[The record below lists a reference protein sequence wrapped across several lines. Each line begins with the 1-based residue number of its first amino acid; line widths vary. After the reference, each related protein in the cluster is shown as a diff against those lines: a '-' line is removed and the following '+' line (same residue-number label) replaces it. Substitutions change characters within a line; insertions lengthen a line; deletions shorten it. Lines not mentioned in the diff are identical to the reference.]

1 MYVYIV
7 VNKINGRKYIGMSIN
22 KKKWFRE
29 SYYGSGKLIK
39 QAILKYGKDNFI
51 KTIIKEF
58 DNEYDCMLYERY
70 LIEYN
75 NAVDDEMYY
84 NMAPGGYGG
93 AHKGHVVSDETRKK
107 ISESNKGRTVSDET
121 RKKMS
126 DKVKGYR
133 WKDEDIKKRAASIK
147 NHWDNRTIDERNE
160 VAKKISDSSKG
171 KKLENSTKEKLSKI
185 NAKLSKEQVI
195 EIYNFGIIKQKTYKE
210 IGSIYGINVSSVW
223 AIVNKVSYK
232 WVWF

>member
-7 VNKINGRKYIGMSIN
+7 TNKINGKKYIGMSIN

-51 KTIIKEF
+51 KNIVKEF
-58 DNEYDCMLYERY
+58 DNEYDCRLYERY

-75 NAVDDEMYY
+75 NAVDDKMYY
-84 NMAPGGYGG
+84 NMGPGGYGG
-93 AHKGHVVSDETRKK
+93 AHKGHEVSDETRKK
-107 ISESNKGRTVSDET
+107 ISESNKGRIVTVET

-126 DKVKGYR
+126 DKVKGYK
-133 WKDEDIKKRAASIK
+133 WKEEDIKKRAISIK
-147 NHWDNRTIDERNE
+147 KHWDNRTIDERIE
-160 VAKKISDSSKG
+160 FGKKISDSNKG
-171 KKLENSTKEKLSKI
+171 KKISDSTKEKLSRI
-185 NAKLSKEQVI
+185 NAKLNKEQVI
-195 EIYNFGIIKQKTYKE
+195 EIHNLGITKQKTYKE
-210 IGSIYGINVSSVW
+210 IGSTYGINESSVW

-232 WVWF
+232 WVWS